1 MSKLEFYSS
10 IAILFSVLVVHLSML
25 ITIDEFKE
33 KIKRG
38 EHNVLQVE
46 KRHNQLSKW

>member
-10 IAILFSVLVVHLSML
+10 ISILFSVLVVHLSML
-25 ITIDEFKE
+25 ITIDEFNE

-38 EHNVLQVE
+38 EHNVLQVK
-46 KRHNQLSKW
+46 KRNNQLSK